1 MSAVTGR
8 RILVGMSGGIAA
20 YKVCDLVSRLG
31 QDGAAVRVVMTANA
45 QRFVSPLTLATLSGN
60 PVEHDMWAERDDIS
74 HIALADF
81 AEVAVVAP
89 ATANIIGKF
98 ARGIADDL
106 LSTVL
111 LALDCPILI
120 APAMNTRMLNNAAVQ
135 ENLAIL
141 RKRGVIII
149 APEEGHLACGDSGAG
164 RLPNTDVLVAEL
176 ERALG
181 ADGPLAGRHVAI
193 TAGPTREALDPVRFL
208 SNPSS
213 GRMGYALADA
223 ARRRGAKV
231 TLVSGPT
238 SLEPPAGVE
247 LVRVTT
253 AEEMA
258 AAVEELRGKIDV
270 FIGAAAVADWRPV
283 EVAAQ
288 KMKKGEEQRRELVLE
303 RTPDIIASVA
313 GWEPKP
319 VIVGFAAETE
329 KLMDN
334 AREKLER
341 KGWDLAVANEVGASD
356 TGFAASTNRAAIL
369 DAAGGLEEPALMSKD
384 ELADEVLHR
393 VEEILAGR

>member
-20 YKVCDLVSRLG
+20 YKVCDLVSRLA

-164 RLPNTDVLVAEL
+164 RLPATDVLVAEL

-288 KMKKGEEQRRELVLE
+288 KMKKGQEQRRELVLE